1 MEESTEGWGGGKG
14 WFSPCP
20 SQGRQ
25 QEVIKPAGLGAFPDT
40 ATTSGREYQQCTLFL
55 YIHVNKTV
63 NIKKENVAMLLNS
76 SRNSLETTWSFEWQ
90 GIFLLLKLM
99 RLG

>member
-1 MEESTEGWGGGKG
+1 MGEGGGSHPAP
-14 WFSPCP
+14 SPE
-20 SQGRQ
+20 Q

-76 SRNSLETTWSFEWQ
+76 SRNSLE
-90 GIFLLLKLM
+90 LLGLLNG
-99 RLG
+99 REYFCFSSS